1 MSKLKLV
8 VLGSTR
14 GSNLQAIIDEI
25 NSNNLQAEILL
36 VISNKKD
43 AYILERAKNHS
54 IKNIFISAK
63 GLTREEY
70 DAKAIQEIN
79 KINPDLVLLIGYMR
93 IVSENFVNEYRG
105 KILNVHPSL
114 LPKHPGL
121 MDLAV
126 HQAVLDANDD
136 ESGCTIHQVSEE
148 VDGGEIVLQLKCKVA
163 ENDTAETLKT
173 KVQKLEIQAWIDVI
187 KNWSN
192 KQ

>member
-25 NSNNLQAEILL
+25 NSNNLQAEISL

-43 AYILERAKNHS
+43 AYILERAENHN
-54 IKNIFISAK
+54 IKNLFISAK

-70 DAKAIQEIN
+70 DAKAMYEIN

-93 IVSENFVNEYRG
+93 IVSESFVNKYRG

-136 ESGCTIHQVSEE
+136 ESGCTIHQGSEE
-148 VDGGEIVLQLKCKVA
+148 GEGGESVLQLKCKIA
-163 ENDTAETLKT
+163 ENDTAETLKA
-173 KVQKLEIQAWIDVI
+173 KVQKLETQAWIDVI